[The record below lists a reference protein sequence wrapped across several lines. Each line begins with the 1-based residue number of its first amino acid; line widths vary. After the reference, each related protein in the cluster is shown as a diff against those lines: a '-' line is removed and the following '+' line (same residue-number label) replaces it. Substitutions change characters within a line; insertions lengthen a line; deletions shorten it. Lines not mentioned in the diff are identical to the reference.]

1 MKQKRMGRAIWM
13 AFLLA
18 ALLTLTAMA
27 GDVQATVP
35 QLETPAL
42 GQWSNA
48 AIGWTAVDEA
58 QYYNVVLY
66 HAETMGGTLT
76 RVEGIT
82 KTKNEYTVPRTAYET
97 YQTGCFY
104 VKVQARTPDST
115 LYTSSDWV
123 TSAPLAADSLRALET
138 PGNVRWLQEAADFD
152 AEGVNGGETVSLK
165 PGTLVWDAVEG
176 AGEYLVS
183 LYRGQTPVAQA
194 ELLGDGYPGYTNP
207 RMNYCDFYLDYLEP
221 GNQYYFSVRAYPPRD
236 PYDGYPYY
244 SEFAY
249 SATLDYQPGAQL
261 DAPTNF
267 RWEGKTLFWDAPA
280 GDLDGYWVT
289 WYHADT
295 LDGEKTELR
304 TERVFSDS
312 SATVYSQ
319 ETSGYLFAK
328 VRARSAD
335 VLDVAYS
342 DWSDFSPAYSIG
354 DLPQLETPANVQWV
368 TASHSFEAVD
378 SDSTETVMVYPGFV
392 TWAPVS
398 SAYSYQVT
406 LSCGGEAVLDTTAY
420 SNYYDFTK
428 AICANGS
435 GVYTVTVTAK
445 SLGSDYQPSD
455 PSQPVA
461 WQYEEPTEALTAPT
475 DLRFIQFEGG
485 WQGSADARGY
495 EVDWRFGATA
505 EAIPQSIS
513 AVADRTDATAVI
525 MPSHYLTWRG
535 NGWYSYRV
543 RAIPADISRY
553 CYSDWVESPAGYREE
568 ADKLTTPANF
578 AWNGRFCNWSVPT
591 NGTVDHYELQLYYS
605 AASDDDL
612 RQVDSFMSI
621 EPQMELSRYLLEE
634 HGEGYYA
641 IKVKA
646 FSADI
651 LTARDSDWSELSPVY
666 NTAAAARLDAPTEL
680 NWVQECREYTL
691 EQADGTLAVVELSF
705 GDIYWKPAANA
716 NLYCVELYQADGTKV
731 SEVRTTDTWYSLHQ
745 HVTESGTYYAMIQSE
760 RMDGAVLPSEA
771 AKSSQWIYDAPAAK
785 LGTPSQ
791 LNLAGGVASWEAPA
805 GEVECYEIEWYR
817 APNATGPAG
826 SIGTETTSGT
836 KTAMPNWYISTY
848 GAGYYALRVRA
859 ISADISLQQHSDWT
873 AISDLAYVDAVPK
886 LDIPTNLRWITEADE
901 YTVTDL
907 NGVSTRWLLPGTL
920 LWEGDRNA
928 DYYDVMVYR
937 DGTMIYNTICFETCL
952 EVIDLVTEYGS
963 GAYSAQ
969 ISAASW
975 SGVYDNS
982 AYAEAPQWQLSLP
995 DTALAAPSD
1004 LLLQGVTAQWSATSQ
1019 AGRFE
1024 LNWYFRATQEQEKKD
1039 TGRGSSP
1046 EAGASAAALPRSVLE
1061 RYGAGYYSFGIQAV
1075 TGDIAAVRSS
1085 DWVYSKE
1092 VYLDPAGS
1100 SYADAVKASLTL
1112 VAQAVSAQEAQSM
1125 AQEQIGTDNLLAAME
1140 ADPSVAQKIQQL
1152 EQKLQ
1157 LTTEVNSTVAALPE
1171 SMVEVTGAALN
1182 VQAGAT
1188 NTTLNIRA
1196 AQATALPAEY
1206 AGMEATLFSMSL
1218 THVDESADG
1227 HQYLSIPVQIT
1238 LPIPAY
1244 YAPGQVKLLHRLT
1257 DTNWTVLTPEVTEQD
1272 GRWYASVVVT
1282 QLSDFAIVADRSAS
1296 SVVMTVAGEI
1306 QVAAGDMPEQTA
1318 FICVAVYD
1326 CQGRMVAVARTA
1338 VKPGQNVY
1346 ALNAGLDAPP
1356 QDGEVRAFFLD
1367 AQNAPMAPCCKYL
1380 L

>member
-35 QLETPAL
+35 QLETPA
-42 GQWSNA
+42 
-48 AIGWTAVDEA
+48 
-58 QYYNVVLY
+58 
-66 HAETMGGTLT
+66 
-76 RVEGIT
+76 
-82 KTKNEYTVPRTAYET
+82 
-97 YQTGCFY
+97 
-104 VKVQARTPDST
+104 
-115 LYTSSDWV
+115 
-123 TSAPLAADSLRALET
+123 
-138 PGNVRWLQEAADFD
+138 
-152 AEGVNGGETVSLK
+152 
-165 PGTLVWDAVEG
+165 
-176 AGEYLVS
+176 
-183 LYRGQTPVAQA
+183 
-194 ELLGDGYPGYTNP
+194 
-207 RMNYCDFYLDYLEP
+207 
-221 GNQYYFSVRAYPPRD
+221 
-236 PYDGYPYY
+236 
-244 SEFAY
+244 
-249 SATLDYQPGAQL
+249 
-261 DAPTNF
+261 
-267 RWEGKTLFWDAPA
+267 
-280 GDLDGYWVT
+280 
-289 WYHADT
+289 
-295 LDGEKTELR
+295 
-304 TERVFSDS
+304 
-312 SATVYSQ
+312 
-319 ETSGYLFAK
+319 
-328 VRARSAD
+328 
-335 VLDVAYS
+335 
-342 DWSDFSPAYSIG
+342 
-354 DLPQLETPANVQWV
+354 NVQWV
-368 TASHSFEAVD
+368 TEPRSFEAVD
-378 SDSTETVMVYPGFV
+378 SDSTETVMVYPGFA

-406 LSCGGEAVLDTTAY
+406 LSCGGKAVLDTSTY

-428 AICANGS
+428 TICANGS

-445 SLGSDYQPSD
+445 SLGSDYQPSN

-461 WQYEEPTEALTAPT
+461 WQYEEPAEALAAPT
-475 DLRFIQFEGG
+475 DLQLIEFEGS
-485 WQGSADARGY
+485 WQGSANARGY
-495 EVDWRFGATA
+495 EVDWCFGATA
-505 EAIPQSIS
+505 EAIPKSIYS
-513 AVADRTDATAVI
+513 LADRTDTTSAR

-553 CYSDWVESPAGYREE
+553 RCSDWAESPAGYREE
-568 ADKLTTPANF
+568 ADKLTTPASF
-578 AWNGRFCNWSVPT
+578 AWNGRICSWSAPT
-591 NGTVDHYELQLYYS
+591 NGTVDHYELQVYYS

-621 EPQMELSRYLLEE
+621 EPQMELSRYLLEA
-634 HGEGYYA
+634 HGAGCYA

-651 LTARDSDWSELSPVY
+651 LTARDSDWSELSPAY
-666 NTAAAARLDAPTEL
+666 DTEAAARLDAPTEL
-680 NWVQECREYTL
+680 TWVQECREYTL

-705 GDIYWKPAANA
+705 GDIYWTPAADA
-716 NLYCVELYQADGTKV
+716 DLYCVELYQADGTKV

-886 LDIPTNLRWITEADE
+886 LDMPANLRWITEADE
-901 YTVTDL
+901 Y
-907 NGVSTRWLLPGTL
+907 
-920 LWEGDRNA
+920 
-928 DYYDVMVYR
+928 
-937 DGTMIYNTICFETCL
+937 
-952 EVIDLVTEYGS
+952 
-963 GAYSAQ
+963 
-969 ISAASW
+969 
-975 SGVYDNS
+975 
-982 AYAEAPQWQLSLP
+982 
-995 DTALAAPSD
+995 
-1004 LLLQGVTAQWSATSQ
+1004 
-1019 AGRFE
+1019 
-1024 LNWYFRATQEQEKKD
+1024 
-1039 TGRGSSP
+1039 
-1046 EAGASAAALPRSVLE
+1046 
-1061 RYGAGYYSFGIQAV
+1061 
-1075 TGDIAAVRSS
+1075 
-1085 DWVYSKE
+1085 E

-1206 AGMEATLFSMSL
+1206 AGMEAMLFSMSL

-1238 LPIPAY
+1238 LPIPAD

-1257 DTNWTVLTPEVTEQD
+1257 DADWIVLTPKVTERD

-1282 QLSDFAIVADRSAS
+1282 QLSDFAIAADRSAS

-1356 QDGEVRAFFLD
+1356 QGGEVRAFFLD
-1367 AQNAPMAPCCKYL
+1367 AQNAPTAPCCKYL